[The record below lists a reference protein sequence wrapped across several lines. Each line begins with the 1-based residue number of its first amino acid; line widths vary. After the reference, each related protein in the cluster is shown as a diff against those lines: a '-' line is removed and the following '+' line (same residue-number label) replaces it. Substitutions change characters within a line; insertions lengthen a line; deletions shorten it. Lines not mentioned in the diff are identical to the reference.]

1 MAQSFD
7 QRIDFSSVVCVS
19 GSGGM
24 HAGLITG
31 FAGTQSNIPVIGINV
46 SRGKA
51 EQEEKVAKLVDETS
65 AHVGIPNFIRAE
77 AVTCFDEYVGPGY
90 ALPTPEMV
98 EAVQLLAKTE
108 GILLDPVYTGKAV
121 AGLIDLI
128 RKGTFKKKTT
138 FYSYIQVVH
147 QLYMRIRLYLC
158 KCKKHWVSM
167 LLLYNGI
174 IRSERRAY
182 MSSSLKW
189 IIYTVLSI
197 SILLI
202 LFVAY
207 GIYLYFT

>member
-1 MAQSFD
+1 
-7 QRIDFSSVVCVS
+7 
-19 GSGGM
+19 
-24 HAGLITG
+24 
-31 FAGTQSNIPVIGINV
+31 
-46 SRGKA
+46 
-51 EQEEKVAKLVDETS
+51 
-65 AHVGIPNFIRAE
+65 
-77 AVTCFDEYVGPGY
+77 
-90 ALPTPEMV
+90 MV

-128 RKGTFKKKTT
+128 RKGTFKKTT

-147 QLYMRIRLYLC
+147 QLYMRIRLYC
-158 KCKKHWVSM
+158 VSVKALGIQCFCYIM
-167 LLLYNGI
+167 ELLEG
-174 IRSERRAY
+174 ERRAY

>member
-1 MAQSFD
+1 AENVIVVPNGTDLMDEMQKVAKEVTEKGHTPYVIPVGGSNPTGAMGYIACTEEIMAQSFE
-7 QRIDFSSVVCVS
+7 QGIDFNAVVCVS

-31 FAGTQSNIPVIGINV
+31 FYGRQTGIPVIGMNV

-51 EQEEKVAKLVDETS
+51 EQEEKVWKLVQETS
-65 AHVGIPNFIRAE
+65 AHVGILNSIPRE

-128 RKGTFKKKTT
+128 RKGTFKKED
-138 FYSYIQVVH
+138 
-147 QLYMRIRLYLC
+147 
-158 KCKKHWVSM
+158 
-167 LLLYNGI
+167 N
-174 IRSERRAY
+174 
-182 MSSSLKW
+182 
-189 IIYTVLSI
+189 
-197 SILLI
+197 I
-202 LFVAY
+202 LFVHSGGSPA
-207 GIYLYFT
+207 LYANTSLFS